1 MDNGMTPDVLEQP
14 TVDRESSPVS
24 TPAQYQP
31 VNRRRRLA
39 WIIGLVVVV
48 IGLGW
53 LIHHRIVSQGKQQ
66 HFGRG
71 AMMGGPMPVSV
82 GKVGTADVPVVI
94 EGLGTVTPLATVQI
108 RPEVTGYLVR
118 IDFQEGQIVKAG
130 DVLAQIDPRPY
141 QAALDSAQGQLQK
154 DQATLAGAVIDLARY
169 KRELQEDAVAAQ
181 TYTDQIATVHEDQAA
196 VAADKATIETAQLN
210 LNFTRMTSPVTGLVG
225 LRQVDIGNLLQ
236 ANQTQQVVTVTQ
248 MQPMSVL
255 FSVPENDLSQV
266 FAQMHQGEKLVV
278 QAWDRSGQ
286 QLIATGTL
294 ASVDNQI
301 NVSTGTL
308 NMRAMFDNKDLELY
322 PDEFV
327 NIKLVVTT
335 LKDQIVVPGSAVENG
350 PSSNFVYT
358 LNPDHTV
365 TMRTV
370 VTGPTDGDQIAIM
383 KGLTAGETVVTDG
396 ADQLRDGAQVLLPG
410 EKSAA
415 GGLAYGAGGTHG
427 GSTAQKCARIS
438 GMMKG
443 ATGTKASR
451 LAKMYSRLGCGGSGQ
466 KSSPAS

>member
-1 MDNGMTPDVLEQP
+1 MTPDVLEQP
-14 TVDRESSPVS
+14 TVDRESTSVSDSPQHRQA
-24 TPAQYQP
+24 T
-31 VNRRRRLA
+31 RRKRIK
-39 WIIGLVVVV
+39 WVIGLALLVVA
-48 IGLGW
+48 LGW
-53 LIHHRIVSQGKQQ
+53 LIHYRIASQGKQQ

-71 AMMGGPMPVSV
+71 AMMNGPMPVSV
-82 GKVGTADVPVVI
+82 GTVGTADVPVVI
-94 EGLGTVTPLATVQI
+94 EALGTVTPLATVQI
-108 RPEVTGYLVR
+108 RPEVSGYLVK
-118 IDFQEGQIVKAG
+118 IAFQEGQIVKAG

-141 QAALDSAQGQLQK
+141 QAALDSAQGQLAK
-154 DQATLAGAVIDLARY
+154 DQATLAGAQIDLARY

-181 TYTDQIATVHEDQAA
+181 TYTDQIATVHEDEAA
-196 VAADKATIETAQLN
+196 VAADKASIETAQLN

-225 LRQVDIGNLLQ
+225 LRQVDLGNLQQ

-266 FAQMHQGEKLVV
+266 FEQMHQGGGKLVA
-278 QAWDRSGQ
+278 QAWDRSMQ
-286 QLIATGTL
+286 HLVATGTL
-294 ASVDNQI
+294 SSVDNEI
-301 NVSTGTL
+301 NTSTGTL

-350 PSSNFVYT
+350 PSSNFVYI

-370 VTGPTDGDQIAIM
+370 VTGPTDGNQIAIM

-410 EKSAA
+410 DKSETAA
-415 GGLAYGAGGTHG
+415 FAGGAGGAQS
-427 GSTAQKCARIS
+427 GSTAERCSRIS
-438 GMMKG
+438 DMMKG
-443 ATGTKASR
+443 ATGAKAKR
-451 LAKMYSRLGCGGSGQ
+451 LAHMYSRLGCSSGQ
-466 KSSPAS
+466 KTSPAS

>member
-1 MDNGMTPDVLEQP
+1 MTPDVLEQS
-14 TVDRESSPVS
+14 TVDRESSSVS
-24 TPAQYQP
+24 APQQHHPAS
-31 VNRRRRLA
+31 RRRRLT
-39 WIIGLVVVV
+39 WIIGLVVLVL
-48 IGLGW
+48 GLAW
-53 LIHHRIVSQGKQQ
+53 LIHHRIASQGKQQ
-66 HFGRG
+66 HFGRA

-82 GKVGTADVPVVI
+82 GKVGTADVPVVL
-94 EGLGTVTPLATVQI
+94 EALGTVTPLATVQI
-108 RPEVTGYLVR
+108 RPEVTGYLVK
-118 IDFQEGQIVKAG
+118 IDFQEGEIVKAG

-154 DQATLAGAVIDLARY
+154 DQATLAGANIDLARY

-181 TYTDQIATVHEDQAA
+181 TYTDQIATVHENEAA
-196 VAADKATIETAQLN
+196 VAADKAAIETAQLN

-236 ANQTQQVVTVTQ
+236 ANQSQQLVTVTQ

-255 FSVPENDLSQV
+255 FSVPENSLTPV
-266 FAQMHQGEKLVV
+266 FEQLHQGGKLVV
-278 QAWDRSGQ
+278 QAWDRNMQ
-286 QLIATGTL
+286 HLIATGTL
-294 ASVDNQI
+294 SSVDNEI
-301 NVSTGTL
+301 NTSTGTL
-308 NMRAMFDNKDLELY
+308 NMRAMFDNKDLLLY

-335 LKDQIVVPGSAVENG
+335 LKNQIVVPGSAVENG
-350 PSSNFVYT
+350 PSSNFVYI

-370 VTGPTDGDQIAIM
+370 VTGPTDGNQIAIT

-396 ADQLRDGAQVLLPG
+396 ADQLRDGAKVLLPG
-410 EKSAA
+410 EKSPEDVAS
-415 GGLAYGAGGTHG
+415 GAQG
-427 GSTAQKCARIS
+427 GSAAQKCARIS

-443 ATGTKASR
+443 ATGTKAKR
-451 LAKMYSRLGCGGSGQ
+451 LAHMYSRLGCSSGQ

>member
-24 TPAQYQP
+24 APQQHQPAS
-31 VNRRRRLA
+31 RRRRLT
-39 WIIGLVVVV
+39 WIIGLAVLVV
-48 IGLGW
+48 GLGW
-53 LIHHRIVSQGKQQ
+53 LIHHRIAALGKQQ

-71 AMMGGPMPVSV
+71 AMMNGPMPVGV

-94 EGLGTVTPLATVQI
+94 EALGTVTPLATVQI
-108 RPEVTGYLVR
+108 RPQVTGPLVK
-118 IDFQEGQIVKAG
+118 IAFTEGQIIKAG
-130 DVLAQIDPRPY
+130 ELLAEIDPRPY
-141 QAALDSAQGQLQK
+141 QAALDSAQGQLEK
-154 DQATLAGAVIDLARY
+154 DQAALAGARIDLARY

-181 TYTDQIATVHEDQAA
+181 TYTDQIATVHGDEAA
-196 VAADKATIETAQLN
+196 VAADQASLETARLN
-210 LNFTRMTSPVTGLVG
+210 LSYTRMTSPVTGLVG
-225 LRQVDIGNLLQ
+225 LRQVDLGNLLQ

-266 FAQMHQGEKLVV
+266 FEQMHQGDKLVV
-278 QAWDRSGQ
+278 QAWDRSLQ
-286 QLIATGTL
+286 HLIATGTL
-294 ASVDNQI
+294 SSVDNQI
-301 NVSTGTL
+301 NTSTGTL

-350 PSSNFVYT
+350 PSSNFVYI

-370 VTGPTDGDQIAIM
+370 VTGPTDGNQIAIM

-410 EKSAA
+410 EKSAGEGFANGAA
-415 GGLAYGAGGTHG
+415 GARE
-427 GSTAQKCARIS
+427 GSTAQKCARIAD
-438 GMMKG
+438 MMKG
-443 ATGTKASR
+443 ATGTKAKR
-451 LAKMYSRLGCGGSGQ
+451 LAHMYSRLGCSSGQ

>member
-1 MDNGMTPDVLEQP
+1 MTPDVLEQS
-14 TVDRESSPVS
+14 TVDRESSSVSAPQQHQPVS
-24 TPAQYQP
+24 
-31 VNRRRRLA
+31 RRRRLT
-39 WIIGLVVVV
+39 WIIGLVVLVL
-48 IGLGW
+48 GLAW
-53 LIHHRIVSQGKQQ
+53 LIHHRIASQGKQQ

-71 AMMGGPMPVSV
+71 AMMNGPMPVGV
-82 GKVGTADVPVVI
+82 GKVGTADVPVVL
-94 EGLGTVTPLATVQI
+94 EALGTVTPLATVQI
-108 RPEVTGYLVR
+108 RPEVTGYLVK
-118 IDFQEGQIVKAG
+118 IDFQEGEIVKAG
-130 DVLAQIDPRPY
+130 GVLAQIDPRPY

-154 DQATLAGAVIDLARY
+154 DQATLAGANIDLARY

-181 TYTDQIATVHEDQAA
+181 TYTDQIASVNENEAA
-196 VAADKATIETAQLN
+196 VAADKAAIETAQLN

-236 ANQTQQVVTVTQ
+236 ANQSQQLVTVTQ

-255 FSVPENDLSQV
+255 FSVPENSLTPV
-266 FAQMHQGEKLVV
+266 FQQLHQGEKLVV
-278 QAWDRSGQ
+278 QAWDRNMQ
-286 QLIATGTL
+286 HLIATGTL
-294 ASVDNQI
+294 SSVDNEI
-301 NVSTGTL
+301 NTSTGTL
-308 NMRAMFDNKDLELY
+308 NMRAMFDNKDLQLY

-335 LKDQIVVPGSAVENG
+335 LENQIVVPGSAVENG
-350 PSSNFVYT
+350 PSSNFVYI

-370 VTGPTDGDQIAIM
+370 ETGPTDGNQIAIT

-396 ADQLRDGAQVLLPG
+396 ADQLRDGAKVLLPG
-410 EKSAA
+410 EKSPEDIAS
-415 GGLAYGAGGTHG
+415 GAQG

-443 ATGTKASR
+443 ATGTKAKR
-451 LAKMYSRLGCGGSGQ
+451 LAHMYSRLGCSSGQ

>member
-1 MDNGMTPDVLEQP
+1 MDNGMTPDVFEQP
-14 TVDRESSPVS
+14 TVDRESSSVS
-24 TPAQYQP
+24 DPQQHQAT
-31 VNRRRRLA
+31 RRKRLI
-39 WIIGLVVVV
+39 WIIGLVVLVL
-48 IGLGW
+48 GLAW
-53 LIHHRIVSQGKQQ
+53 LIHHRLASGGKQQ

-71 AMMGGPMPVSV
+71 AMMNGPMPVGI

-94 EGLGTVTPLATVQI
+94 EALGTVTPLATVQI
-108 RPEVTGYLVR
+108 RPEVTGYLVK
-118 IDFQEGQIVKAG
+118 IDFQEGEIVKAG
-130 DVLAQIDPRPY
+130 GVLAEIDPRPY

-154 DQATLAGAVIDLARY
+154 DQATVAGAQIDLARY

-196 VAADKATIETAQLN
+196 VAADKAAIETAQLN

-236 ANQTQQVVTVTQ
+236 ANQTQQLVTVTQ

-266 FAQMHQGEKLVV
+266 FEQLHQGGGKLVAE
-278 QAWDRSGQ
+278 AWDRSMQ
-286 QLIATGTL
+286 HLVATGTL
-294 ASVDNQI
+294 SSVDNEI
-301 NVSTGTL
+301 NTSTGTL
-308 NMRAMFDNKDLELY
+308 NMRAMFDNKNLELY

-350 PSSNFVYT
+350 PSSNFVYV

-370 VTGPTDGDQIAIM
+370 ETGPTDGNQIAIM

-396 ADQLRDGAQVLLPG
+396 ADQLRDGAKVLLPG
-410 EKSAA
+410 EKSPEDFAS
-415 GGLAYGAGGTHG
+415 GAGGAHG
-427 GSTAQKCARIS
+427 GSTADRCSRIS
-438 GMMKG
+438 DMMKG
-443 ATGTKASR
+443 ATGAKAKR
-451 LAKMYSRLGCGGSGQ
+451 LAHMYSRLNCSSAQ